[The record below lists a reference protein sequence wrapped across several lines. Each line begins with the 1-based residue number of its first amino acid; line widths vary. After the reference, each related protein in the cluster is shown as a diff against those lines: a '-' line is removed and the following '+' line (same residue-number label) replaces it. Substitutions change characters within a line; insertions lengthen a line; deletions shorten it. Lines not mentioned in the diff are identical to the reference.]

1 MAVHHEDDT
10 TIDIQAVAFDL
21 DGTLIDSN
29 RALTPRTVQAVTALK
44 ERGVVPII
52 ATGRSYRAMRSFKEQ
67 LRIDTPVICYNGA
80 TVFDGRNAEVLQ
92 ETLLYDDVSREI
104 IELGRMYGVHM
115 HAFKQEEL
123 LFEQSSP
130 EVEEYQRRIGFDG
143 RLVDFDAMGQLH
155 FTKMMYIS
163 EDQQAILPIAEQLE
177 RDFGSRLQHCF
188 SLPIFYEMMDGA
200 VSKHSALQFVLD
212 DLGVDAGHVMAFG
225 DGHNDISMLQGVG
238 IGVAMANAREEV
250 KACTPYSAPS
260 NDADGVAV
268 FLDSFFHL
276 GIF

>member
-1 MAVHHEDDT
+1 MAVHHDDT

-29 RALTPRTVQAVTALK
+29 RVLTPRTVHAVTALK
-44 ERGVVPII
+44 ERGVLPII
-52 ATGRSYRAMRSFKEQ
+52 ATGRSYRAMSSFKEQ
-67 LRIDTPVICYNGA
+67 LEIDAPVICYNGA
-80 TVFDGRNAEVLQ
+80 AVFDGRNAEILQ
-92 ETLLYDDVSREI
+92 ETLLDDDISREI
-104 IELGRMYGVHM
+104 IGLGRTHGVHM
-115 HAFKQEEL
+115 QAFKQEEL
-123 LFEQSSP
+123 LFERSCP
-130 EVEEYQRRIGFDG
+130 EVEEYQRRIGLNG
-143 RLVDFDAMGQLH
+143 RLVDFDAMDRLH

-163 EDQQAILPIAEQLE
+163 EDQQAILTIAEQLE

-188 SLPIFYEMMDGA
+188 SLPVFYEMMDGS

-212 DLGVDAGHVMAFG
+212 ALGLDAGHVMAFG

-268 FLDSFFHL
+268 FLDRFFHL
-276 GIF
+276 GLF